1 MSLPV
6 TISIGYCYHPVSTK
20 RLALI
25 AARQDMS
32 AVILS
37 KIPIRLQSNCNDDQA
52 SRIMSA
58 APASMAFIK

>member
-6 TISIGYCYHPVSTK
+6 TTTTGYCCHPVPTK

-37 KIPIRLQSNCNDDQA
+37 KIPIRLQSNYNDD
-52 SRIMSA
+52 
-58 APASMAFIK
+58 